1 MYNKLYKGGYI
12 MGTEKNNY
20 CNNGII
26 FEISSK
32 EENVQNINRYTD
44 KKEKQSRGD
53 NYRLDKGNHR

>member
-1 MYNKLYKGGYI
+1 

-20 CNNGII
+20 CNNDII

-32 EENVQNINRYTD
+32 EENVQNINRYTE

-53 NYRLDKGNHR
+53 NYRLGKGNHR